1 MKRRADLLVN
11 GVYKRITIWDVL
23 DMKKNQADFWEEYK
37 DSIYSIC
44 KKPENKERMIF
55 ITGKNGVLKNSYFRY
70 YSDIDVEHRGEGSE
84 ESYRHEFF
92 KECISRIKCLELRW
106 KEDAVRIYPDEILQ
120 EETIIMDD
128 EKNE

>member
-11 GVYKRITIWDVL
+11 GVYKRITIWDAL

-70 YSDIDVEHRGEGSE
+70 YSDIDVEHRGVVVKHFCNTYGLIIHYIISGFKWRAIIII
-84 ESYRHEFF
+84 SMRTYMVIPDIRKFF
-92 KECISRIKCLELRW
+92 YCFI
-106 KEDAVRIYPDEILQ
+106 
-120 EETIIMDD
+120 
-128 EKNE
+128 